1 MAVTEPDF
9 LRDTRASYD
18 AVAADYAERYRD
30 ELIAKPLDGAMLAGF
45 AELVR
50 AAGGGPIADIGCGAG
65 RVTAYLNGLGLLTFG
80 IDLSPHMVT
89 MARQSYPGLRFEV
102 GSMLALDLPDGVLG
116 GVLAWYSTIHVPDER
131 LPEAFG
137 EFRRVL
143 APGGYALLG
152 FQVGHETLHVTQ
164 AMGRAISLKSHRR
177 QPERV
182 ADLLERAGLNVR
194 ARLLREPDEEGDF
207 PERTQQ
213 GFVLA
218 RKPADA

>member
-1 MAVTEPDF
+1 
-9 LRDTRASYD
+9 
-18 AVAADYAERYRD
+18 
-30 ELIAKPLDGAMLAGF
+30 
-45 AELVR
+45 
-50 AAGGGPIADIGCGAG
+50 
-65 RVTAYLNGLGLLTFG
+65 
-80 IDLSPHMVT
+80 
-89 MARQSYPGLRFEV
+89 
-102 GSMLALDLPDGVLG
+102 
-116 GVLAWYSTIHVPDER
+116 VPDER

>member
-30 ELIAKPLDGAMLAGF
+30 ELIAKPL
-45 AELVR
+45 
-50 AAGGGPIADIGCGAG
+50 
-65 RVTAYLNGLGLLTFG
+65 
-80 IDLSPHMVT
+80 
-89 MARQSYPGLRFEV
+89 
-102 GSMLALDLPDGVLG
+102 
-116 GVLAWYSTIHVPDER
+116 
-131 LPEAFG
+131 
-137 EFRRVL
+137 
-143 APGGYALLG
+143 
-152 FQVGHETLHVTQ
+152 
-164 AMGRAISLKSHRR
+164 
-177 QPERV
+177 

-218 RKPADA
+218 RKPAGA